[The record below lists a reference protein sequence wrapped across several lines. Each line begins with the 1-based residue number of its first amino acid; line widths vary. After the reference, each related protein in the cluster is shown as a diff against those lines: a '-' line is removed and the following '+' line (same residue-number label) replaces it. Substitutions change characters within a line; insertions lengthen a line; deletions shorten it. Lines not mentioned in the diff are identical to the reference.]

1 MLGIGTLTARLVAGA
16 VIWIAVALVAGG
28 FLLASLFKEHVNR
41 SFDRRLQTLLEA
53 VVAVTDVDASAN
65 GVIRVLGPQGD
76 PRFTQPYSGL
86 YWQINEGDKVRL
98 ASRSLWDQ
106 TVALR
111 DAPTIRLDDGTAARR
126 YEARGPRNQRLRV
139 IERDITLENEGPVLR
154 YAVAGD
160 LAQVEEEF
168 HPFMVTLIWSLS
180 VLGAGLVAAVLI
192 QVHIGLKPLDRLRV
206 ALGRI
211 RTGRA
216 ERLEGN
222 FPSEVRPLVDEANQ
236 LISHIDEA
244 VERAR
249 THVGNLAH
257 ALKTPL
263 SVLANEANRADGA
276 LAEMVSRETEAMQE
290 RIGHHLARAQTAATA
305 GVLGQRTELAP
316 VLDGLAR
323 ALRKMYA
330 DKSLAIDISW
340 DGDGDSG
347 GGGTALA
354 FHGDAHDLEEMLG
367 NLMENACKWAQE
379 RVRIT
384 AAPAPQGRLRITV
397 EDDGPGLP
405 PAQREVVLGRGE
417 RLDENVPGSG
427 LGLAIVAEIAG
438 LYDGSLALADTPLG
452 GLLALLDLPAAG

>member
-16 VIWIAVALVAGG
+16 AIWIAVALVAGG
-28 FLLASLFKEHVNR
+28 FLLAALFKDHIDR
-41 SFDRRLQTLLEA
+41 SFDRRLQTFLEA
-53 VVAVTDVDASAN
+53 VVAVTDVDTGAK

-106 TVALR
+106 TLALR
-111 DAPTIRLDDGTAARR
+111 DEPTIQLEDGTVARR
-126 YEARGPRNQRLRV
+126 YQARGPRDQRLRV
-139 IERDITLENEGPVLR
+139 IERDITLDTEGPVLR

-168 HPFMVTLIWSLS
+168 RPFMVTLIWSLGI
-180 VLGAGLVAAVLI
+180 LGAGLVAAVLI
-192 QVHIGLKPLDRLRV
+192 QVYIGLKPLDRLRI
-206 ALGRI
+206 ALGRV
-211 RTGRA
+211 RTGRTA
-216 ERLEGN
+216 RLEGD

-236 LISHIDEA
+236 LISHIDEV

-263 SVLANEANRADGA
+263 SVLANEADRADGP
-276 LAEMVSRETEAMQE
+276 LAEMVTRETNAMQD
-290 RIGHHLARAQTAATA
+290 RIDHHLTRARTAATA
-305 GVLGQRTELAP
+305 GVLGQRTELGP

-323 ALRKMYA
+323 ALNKMYA
-330 DKSLAIDISW
+330 DKSLAIEISCR
-340 DGDGDSG
+340 GDGDA
-347 GGGTALA
+347 ALA

-367 NLMENACKWAQE
+367 NLMENACKWAE
-379 RVRIT
+379 RRVRIT
-384 AAPAPQGRLRITV
+384 AAPAPGGRLSISV
-397 EDDGPGLP
+397 EDDGPGLRP
-405 PAQREVVLGRGE
+405 EQREIVLARGK

-427 LGLAIVAEIAG
+427 LGLAIVEEVAG
-438 LYDGSLALADTPLG
+438 LYDGSLSLDHAPLG
-452 GLLALLDLPAAG
+452 GLLVVLDLPAALG